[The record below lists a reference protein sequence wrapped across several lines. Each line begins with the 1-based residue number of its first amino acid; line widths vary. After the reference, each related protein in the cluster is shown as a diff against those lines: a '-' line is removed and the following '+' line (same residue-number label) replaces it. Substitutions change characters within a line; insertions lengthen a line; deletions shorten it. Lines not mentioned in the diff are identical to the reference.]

1 VMGPNAPLPGAANAH
16 KLAGAAGDAFWTEFW
31 AVHEQLIDFAA
42 IAAAHEDFFK
52 SSGAAAAGPPMP
64 GPAAAAA
71 GKAAGRQPVVVA
83 AEEQEEEGAS
93 VEIVMPSSMQPG
105 RQPAGGAATTKPA
118 APAVAL
124 AAQPGRAL
132 LMAAKQP
139 GALPPPQVQDSAKQ
153 QSAGAGKA
161 APASDG
167 ATPDWQLSVYWPE
180 VGFAEFQPVAVAAA
194 GATPREGQSFWPA
207 ATLGDG
213 TAASGVDTAG
223 AKLQAMAAAGSKR
236 GSSASGTR
244 LPTPR
249 QGMTYGQQLKQ
260 AAAAGWQAWCRRGPG
275 QSQSSR
281 NLSEL
286 VSHTVPMAAFNT
298 VSSNRELCSP
308 AGGDE

>member
-1 VMGPNAPLPGAANAH
+1 MMGPNAPLPGAANAH
-16 KLAGAAGDAFWTEFW
+16 KLAGAAGDTFWSEFW

-52 SSGAAAAGPPMP
+52 SSGAAAAGGTMP

-71 GKAAGRQPVVVA
+71 AAKAGSRQPVVVA

-93 VEIVMPSSMQPG
+93 VEIIMPMGMQPG
-105 RQPAGGAATTKPA
+105 RQPAGGAATTKA
-118 APAVAL
+118 APAAAPL

-139 GALPPPQVQDSAKQ
+139 GALPPPQAQDGSKQ
-153 QSAGAGKA
+153 Q
-161 APASDG
+161 PASDG

-180 VGFAEFQPVAVAAA
+180 VGFAEFQPVTGAAAA
-194 GATPREGQSFWPA
+194 GRTTPREGQSFWPPA
-207 ATLGDG
+207 SLGDG
-213 TAASGVDTAG
+213 TASSGVDAAG
-223 AKLQAMAAAGSKR
+223 AKLQAGSKR

-249 QGMTYGQQLKQ
+249 QGMSYGQQLKQ
-260 AAAAGWQAWCRRGPG
+260 AAAAGWQAWCRRAPG

-286 VSHTVPMAAFNT
+286 VPHTMPIAALNT